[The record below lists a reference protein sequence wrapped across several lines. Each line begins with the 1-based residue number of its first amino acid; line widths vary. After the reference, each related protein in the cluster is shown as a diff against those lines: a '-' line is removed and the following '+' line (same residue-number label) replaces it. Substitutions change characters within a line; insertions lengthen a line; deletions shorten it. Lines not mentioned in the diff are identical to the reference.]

1 MPPQQPQSGHEAH
14 RRALI
19 PSSRME
25 FPVQR
30 RWAFSIFVF
39 LQAWKVADLF
49 VIFTA
54 SYPEQYNNYL
64 LKWWLI
70 DTLYLIALHVA
81 KIPWLQFTVLK
92 TTVLILLMMFANFI
106 VFALPI
112 VNFKLHTSPLNYLI
126 ISLDWIHWYRC

>member
-1 MPPQQPQSGHEAH
+1 MARQQTSAHVSEAH

-30 RWAFSIFVF
+30 RWAFSIFVL

-54 SYPEQYNNYL
+54 TYPEQYNSHL
-64 LKWWLI
+64 VKWWLI
-70 DTLYLIALHVA
+70 DTLYLLALHVA
-81 KIPWLQFTVLK
+81 KIPWLQFTALK
-92 TTVLILLMMFANFI
+92 TTVLILLMMFANFV

-112 VNFKLHTSPLNYLI
+112 VKISTFFFSKIIGKLM
-126 ISLDWIHWYRC
+126 C

>member
-1 MPPQQPQSGHEAH
+1 MPPQPQSGHEAQ

-25 FPVQR
+25 FPIQR
-30 RWAFSIFVF
+30 RWAFSIFVL
-39 LQAWKVADLF
+39 LQAWKAADLL

-54 SYPEQYNNYL
+54 TYPEQYNSYL
-64 LKWWLI
+64 AKWWFI
-70 DTLYLIALHVA
+70 DSIYLVALHVA

-92 TTVLILLMMFANFI
+92 TTFLIFLLMFVNFI

-112 VNFKLHTSPLNYLI
+112 VRSFKQLEK
-126 ISLDWIHWYRC
+126 C

>member
-1 MPPQQPQSGHEAH
+1 MPRQQQSGHVSEAH
-14 RRALI
+14 KKALI

-30 RWAFSIFVF
+30 RWACSIFVF
-39 LQAWKVADLF
+39 LQAWKLADLF
-49 VIFTA
+49 VIFAAT
-54 SYPEQYNNYL
+54 YPEQYNNYL

-70 DTLYLIALHVA
+70 DTLYLVILHVA

-92 TTVLILLMMFANFI
+92 TTALILFMMFFNFI

-112 VNFKLHTSPLNYLI
+112 VSYCHNI
-126 ISLDWIHWYRC
+126 LDFN